1 MNALEL
7 TAFGLF
13 GIVLTLAANGLTAQ
27 KPYMTVAG
35 GGGIPVED
43 VLLKTPEPR
52 FASVPSGPSADTQG
66 TVSTLVMVH
75 AGPFSVSAPRG
86 N

>member
-13 GIVLTLAANGLTAQ
+13 GIVLTFAANGLTAQ

-35 GGGIPVED
+35 GPGIPVEE
-43 VLLKTPEPR
+43 VLLQTPEPR
-52 FASVPSGPSADTQG
+52 FAHVSSGPTADRAGSA
-66 TVSTLVMVH
+66 SSLVMVH
-75 AGPFSVSAPRG
+75 AGPFSLSASRG